1 MLQAQLY
8 FIVDLQIVFD
18 CHGATLKTT
27 EQEHM
32 FNGNHR
38 FVTVTMAC

>member
-1 MLQAQLY
+1 MVQAQSY
-8 FIVDLQIVFD
+8 FFADLQIVSG

-27 EQEHM
+27 EHEHK
-32 FNGNHR
+32 FNDNHR